1 MIQDIYDKLLK
12 LFVDKN
18 IDYEII
24 YDDRGDKY
32 VILESAEEKYL
43 LFYYIIDDY
52 SVSYANIYINEDNQ
66 PTRKIKT
73 TLALYPLNLYLL
85 MRLFYEAK
93 KLMINY

>member
-18 IDYEII
+18 IDYEIT

-43 LFYYIIDDY
+43 LFYYIIDGY
-52 SVSYANIYINEDNQ
+52 SASYANIYINKDNQ
-66 PTRKIKT
+66 PAGKIKT
-73 TLALYPLNLYLL
+73 ISALYPLNLFLL
-85 MRLFYEAK
+85 LRLFKNE
-93 KLMINY
+93 

>member
-24 YDDRGDKY
+24 YDDHGDKY

-43 LFYYIIDDY
+43 LFYYIIDGY
-52 SVSYANIYINEDNQ
+52 SASYANIYINEDNQ
-66 PTRKIKT
+66 PAGKIKT
-73 TLALYPLNLYLL
+73 ISAFYPLNLYLL
-85 MRLFYEAK
+85 SRVF
-93 KLMINY
+93 I